1 MNEDLAPAGQAG
13 QEPNLDRR
21 TSKFSKKTQQTK
33 DINRSKILIGIANK
47 WVSMGIYPST
57 NSALIAL
64 LEGLL

>member
-1 MNEDLAPAGQAG
+1 MNNSAPAAQGGKEQN
-13 QEPNLDRR
+13 QDLH
-21 TSKFSKKTQQTK
+21 TSKFSKITQQTK

>member
-1 MNEDLAPAGQAG
+1 MNNLAPAAQGG
-13 QEPNLDRR
+13 KEPNQDLRK
-21 TSKFSKKTQQTK
+21 SKFSKITQQTK
-33 DINRSKILIGIANK
+33 DINHSKMLIGISNK

>member
-1 MNEDLAPAGQAG
+1 MNENSAPAAHGG

-21 TSKFSKKTQQTK
+21 ISKFNKKTQQTK